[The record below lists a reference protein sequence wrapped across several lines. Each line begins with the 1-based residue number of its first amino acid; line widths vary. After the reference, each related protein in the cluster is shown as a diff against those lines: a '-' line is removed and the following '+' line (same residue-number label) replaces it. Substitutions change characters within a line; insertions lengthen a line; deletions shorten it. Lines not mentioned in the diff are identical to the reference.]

1 MPGASAQTNQKGD
14 GWLTCSGSPTTFPCG
29 SFRYPFLPP
38 FSFSLFID
46 KDVNLVKGTQTV
58 NTVLMES
65 SGTDSIMADLSCWG
79 KGDGDSTR
87 GGGRDVAEISVPW

>member
-1 MPGASAQTNQKGD
+1 M
-14 GWLTCSGSPTTFPCG
+14 
-29 SFRYPFLPP
+29 
-38 FSFSLFID
+38 
-46 KDVNLVKGTQTV
+46 KGTQTV